1 MHCKDPTV
9 FPFSSTR
16 INWVRMHQYILYIV
30 NLHFLRYPSV
40 WTWLMK
46 VDLLQGWARLAKDG
60 FFRFGSSPL
69 PFFSSGRR
77 ASIMSWLHRCIS
89 SLSVFFNSRYRRSE
103 LVDTSGI
110 QSEFFALNILIFRGF
125 CVLLFVYL
133 RLDQVEVIP
142 SFGDFFCFVLFL
154 PGSIIVG
161 GRWKTRVARCP
172 SASPSSTSAWRTPAE
187 RRRSCCVVKVKEVA
201 WCFFWG
207 IMGIWDPFFWGN
219 QTLENE

>member
-142 SFGDFFCFVLFL
+142 SFGVFFCFVCFCLVPSLLEDDGKLGL
-154 PGSIIVG
+154 PGVHPLHLPRLPLEERQRSDG
-161 GRWKTRVARCP
+161 EAVA
-172 SASPSSTSAWRTPAE
+172 
-187 RRRSCCVVKVKEVA
+187 
-201 WCFFWG
+201 
-207 IMGIWDPFFWGN
+207 
-219 QTLENE
+219 